1 MEKNQKKTLL
11 NAPSL
16 KDSIFVGLCSV
27 GLFAYSLYHH
37 HHDRNTGEWKMSPY
51 LFPTLISVFGF
62 LLAVSLF
69 FDALRETRALRVAD
83 DGSKAAPSAKKNWI
97 GVLIMVGAAIL
108 YYILLQVF
116 PVLYLPLVG
125 RVVRFIPMTILFLL
139 GLFIYLGE
147 RKWWKLALLSVLTT
161 GAVYAIF
168 GIALNVRLP

>member
-1 MEKNQKKTLL
+1 MEKNKKKTLL

-16 KDSIFVGLCSV
+16 KDSIFVGACSV

-37 HHDRNTGEWKMSPY
+37 HNDRNTGEWKMSPY

-69 FDALRETRALRVAD
+69 ADARREVRKLNEETSEPAV
-83 DGSKAAPSAKKNWI
+83 KKNWI
-97 GVLIMVGAAIL
+97 GVLILIGAAIL
-108 YYILLQVF
+108 YYILL
-116 PVLYLPLVG
+116 PIIH
-125 RVVRFIPMTILFLL
+125 FIPATILFLL

-161 GAVYAIF
+161 AAVYVLF
-168 GIALNVRLP
+168 GIALKVHLP